1 MSSITPQ
8 SSLDRIMMTST
19 PFRPSSMF
27 YTASLASVM
36 RIFAPQQ
43 TRTLHENILRVFD
56 NWSDD
61 LFDFARRDLPRILA
75 IMIVTLVLWR
85 ILRVITR
92 RIERLSHSGV
102 VAGAMRAQQLRTVS
116 SVAYSVGVA
125 VLAFLAVMQSL
136 LVLNIKIEPLLASA
150 GIAGL
155 AVGFGAQTLVRDVI
169 NGFFILLENWFDVGD
184 TVKIGAVQGAVES
197 LSLRRVTLRDA
208 DGSVHI
214 VPNSQINIAS
224 NLTRDWTQ
232 VALHISVDY
241 KENSDRVLELLKQIG
256 AEIHADPKFQQS
268 LVSEPQVPGID
279 RVTGDVVDYLMLV
292 KTRPGQQFAISRE
305 LRRRIKQCFEQN
317 GIKPGGQNPLY
328 VTQ

>member
-1 MSSITPQ
+1 
-8 SSLDRIMMTST
+8 
-19 PFRPSSMF
+19 MF